1 MKRFPKL
8 MAILAGLWVS
18 SPICQGETLRR
29 YQILVAAG
37 DPAPTVA
44 PNVKIG
50 RIWSQPRI
58 SANGHVVFGTRLDHH
73 GTADKAIWSGTP
85 GNFKVVALHGA
96 PAPGRPGETLDLGH
110 SSTGSSLAIC
120 PDGTAAFFADLAPS
134 GDDGIWMGSHGV
146 LNKVLA
152 VNDGLPAAGGVRI
165 KGFKSIP
172 FVANGDGQ
180 IVLRAELKGDT
191 IGTRNDSAI
200 WAGKAGDL
208 TLLHWEEQESNPY
221 TGGLM
226 LGDVTFSD
234 LTMNGRGELAFEVLD
249 RGPGVPG
256 DANSVVMSGTREGLR
271 VRLREGDPVAGL
283 PGVVWGNLKLP
294 QLANDGTLTFFSIP
308 STSANGR
315 YGIQHPDGTSAVLA
329 TDGVEAEGA
338 PGLLWDIPTN
348 RSPFNTPMLGGAG
361 TAAFV
366 AGLGLQENH
375 HRDGVWIHHQR
386 ELRLVARK
394 FQPAPG
400 DPGETFLDLGGASYG
415 EGPAVTED
423 GVVVFWSE
431 TSDRKHGLWR
441 WHAGDLQP
449 LILDDDLIEWR
460 AGERKTVIA
469 NYAKLGGTGQ
479 SGGPSGLND
488 RGQLVFRVFLSGGV
502 DAILMIDN
510 VMDRDG
516 DGVECLVEEAFGGD
530 PDDPTD
536 GRSASPTWSAG
547 AGRFEVSYLQ
557 RNDGAFDY
565 GVECS
570 PDLEEWSP
578 VDAIP
583 SPSGDTGNVLP
594 GTTRMV
600 VGVPRGDGQM
610 YFRVRVTRTS
620 NP

>member
-1 MKRFPKL
+1 M
-8 MAILAGLWVS
+8 
-18 SPICQGETLRR
+18 
-29 YQILVAAG
+29 
-37 DPAPTVA
+37 
-44 PNVKIG
+44 
-50 RIWSQPRI
+50 
-58 SANGHVVFGTRLDHH
+58 TR
-73 GTADKAIWSGTP
+73 S
-85 GNFKVVALHGA
+85 
-96 PAPGRPGETLDLGH
+96 APGT
-110 SSTGSSLAIC
+110 
-120 PDGTAAFFADLAPS
+120 
-134 GDDGIWMGSHGV
+134 
-146 LNKVLA
+146 
-152 VNDGLPAAGGVRI
+152 
-165 KGFKSIP
+165 IP
-172 FVANGDGQ
+172 Q
-180 IVLRAELKGDT
+180 
-191 IGTRNDSAI
+191 S
-200 WAGKAGDL
+200 
-208 TLLHWEEQESNPY
+208 
-221 TGGLM
+221 
-226 LGDVTFSD
+226 
-234 LTMNGRGELAFEVLD
+234 
-249 RGPGVPG
+249 
-256 DANSVVMSGTREGLR
+256 
-271 VRLREGDPVAGL
+271 
-283 PGVVWGNLKLP
+283 
-294 QLANDGTLTFFSIP
+294 
-308 STSANGR
+308 
-315 YGIQHPDGTSAVLA
+315 

-348 RSPFNTPMLGGAG
+348 RSPFNAPMLGGAG

-366 AGLGLQENH
+366 AGLGLQENF

-400 DPGETFLDLGGASYG
+400 DPGETFLDLGGASHG

-460 AGERKTVIA
+460 DGEKKTVIA
-469 NYAKLGGTGQ
+469 NDAKLGGTGQ

-502 DAILMIDN
+502 DAVLMIDN

-547 AGRFEVSYLQ
+547 AGRFAVSYLQ

-570 PDLEEWSP
+570 PDLEEWIP

-600 VGVPRGDGQM
+600 VGVPRGDRQL
-610 YFRVRVTRTS
+610 YFRMRVTRS
-620 NP
+620 RNP